1 VTKRRRPSN
10 VSLGVRQARQK
21 CTASLQCVVSALVL
35 VASCRGTPVDTSWHA
50 ESGYRWRSL
59 AVARDGK
66 AGFRMLT
73 ASSTGL
79 THRNDIDI
87 ERGLANRGLLD
98 GAGVALGDVDGD
110 GLPEI
115 VLASEEK
122 PAALYHNDGDFHFTD
137 VTKASGLD
145 FSGLATTSVVLA
157 DVDGDRDLDLIVG
170 TFGGPVKLYLNDG
183 TGHFTDATAAS
194 GLTGGYNATTM
205 TLADVDGNGTLDL
218 YVATYKT
225 KNALDAYTPQQRAFD
240 QVLKKVGDSVVV
252 ADEWKKDYR
261 VESRPDLGGFMRS
274 QRAEPDLFFLNDGK
288 GHFTQTPVLGPRFR
302 DEQGKPILVEPDY
315 FSLDARFYDVNG
327 DGAPDLYVCNDLE
340 DPDLF
345 WLNDGKGNFR
355 LAPQTALRVTS
366 NTCMSVDFADINRDG
381 HVDIFTTDML
391 APTLAARQR
400 DIPTHTPLQKAVGL
414 SMERTQWMRNMLQ
427 LSRGDGTWAQIGDFA
442 GVTATDWTWGSAFL
456 DVDLDGYEDLLAV
469 NGHRYDVREA
479 DPYERIRNSFPR
491 VPWNRESAEFPPL
504 RTANVAFRN
513 GHDLA
518 FQNVSTAWGFGVDS
532 AISQGMA
539 LADLDGDGALD
550 VVVTRL
556 DAPSVVYRNT
566 SGAPR
571 VSVRLRG
578 AAANTQGIGALVTV
592 RASALPVQSR
602 EMTSGGY
609 YLSGSD
615 AQLTFAASADSAAI
629 IDVRWRSGL
638 HSVIRDVR
646 ANRLYEIVESGA
658 RDSLSSGSENRSG
671 NGSARRAGS
680 ALSSPPT
687 AVPLFENATAM
698 LGGATH
704 VDSVYADFKRQ
715 PLLPTRLSQ
724 LGPGVS
730 WIDVDGDGRDD
741 LVFGS
746 GHGGR
751 LTILRNVAMNGGSR
765 FVPMPMPGK
774 VERFDQTTVLPGPYL
789 RGGRMLLVGQASYET
804 ASLADAVALPSVTGN
819 VIGGATAN
827 ANTIATRALLGQS
840 IDWILGDTASVGP
853 MAMADVNGDGYL
865 DLFIGARVI
874 PGAWPLP
881 ARSRLLRGTADGIFV
896 PDSVNI
902 GAMSKLGLVSSAV
915 FADLDGDGRPEL
927 ILATE
932 FGPVRVLHNDAGRL
946 RDVTRELGM
955 STRSSRWN
963 GVTVGDFDGD
973 GKLDIVATSWGRNIP
988 WQTSTERPYTLL
1000 VTRFADDRLGLLFAR
1015 ADSLTNREMPLD
1027 PLSRLGAAIPSIK
1040 SQFATYAAFAKADV
1054 GALLGPAASRAVRVG
1069 ATTFDH
1075 TLFLNRGD
1083 HFEAHALPTAA
1094 QLAPSFGVVVAD
1106 FDGDGYE
1113 DLFLAQNFFPTEIN
1127 TIRFD
1132 AGAGLLLL
1140 GDGSGGFRA
1149 QTVKQSGISILGDQR
1164 GAAAADFDGD
1174 GRVDLAVAQNGAPM
1188 TLWHNVG
1195 GAPGLR
1201 VTLTG
1206 PAGNPLAIGAQLR
1219 VIANGKPGPVREL
1232 HAGSGYW
1239 SMDAATTV
1247 LALPQNAAALSIRWP
1262 DNVQQRI
1269 AITPSTR
1276 RLTIAHP

>member
-1 VTKRRRPSN
+1 
-10 VSLGVRQARQK
+10 
-21 CTASLQCVVSALVL
+21 
-35 VASCRGTPVDTSWHA
+35 
-50 ESGYRWRSL
+50 
-59 AVARDGK
+59 
-66 AGFRMLT
+66 MLT
-73 ASSTGL
+73 SSSTGL
-79 THRNDIDI
+79 THRNDIDV
-87 ERGLANRGLLD
+87 EHGLANRGLLD

-110 GLPEI
+110 GLPDI

-122 PAALYHNDGDFHFTD
+122 PAALYHNDGDFRFSD
-137 VTKASGLD
+137 VTTASGLD
-145 FSGLATTSVVLA
+145 FTGLATTSVVLA

-183 TGHFTDATAAS
+183 KGHFSDATTAS

-240 QVLKKVGDSVVV
+240 QVLKKVGDSVIV
-252 ADEWKKDYR
+252 ADEWTKEYR
-261 VESRPDLGGFMRS
+261 VEARPDLGGFVRS

-288 GHFTQTPVLGPRFR
+288 GHFTRTPVLGPRFR
-302 DEQGKPILVEPDY
+302 DEHGKPLLVDPDY

-345 WLNDGKGNFR
+345 WLNDGKGNFQ

-391 APTLAARQR
+391 APSLAARQR
-400 DIPTHTPLQKAVGL
+400 DIPTHTPLQKPVGL
-414 SMERTQWMRNMLQ
+414 SPERTQWMRNMLQ

-491 VPWNRESAEFPPL
+491 VPWNRESAEFPSL
-504 RTANVAFRN
+504 RTASVAMRN

-518 FQNVSTAWGFGVDS
+518 FQDVSRAWGFGVDS

-566 SGAPR
+566 SSAPR

-578 AAANTQGIGALVTV
+578 AGANTQGIGALVTV
-592 RASALPVQSR
+592 RAPGLPMQSR

-615 AQLTFAASADSAAI
+615 AQLTFAAGADSAVV
-629 IDVRWRSGL
+629 IDVRWRTGS
-638 HSVIRDVR
+638 HSIIRDAR
-646 ANRLYEIVESGA
+646 ANRLYDIDESGA
-658 RDSLSSGSENRSG
+658 RDSTSSGLGGTAASRSKSAATNSTLSSGATN
-671 NGSARRAGS
+671 AA
-680 ALSSPPT
+680 T
-687 AVPLFENATAM
+687 VPLFENATAM

-704 VDSVYADFKRQ
+704 VDSLYADFKRQ

-730 WIDVDGDGRDD
+730 WIDVDGDGRED

-751 LTILRNVAMNGGSR
+751 LTVLRNVASGTASR
-765 FVPMPMPGK
+765 FVSMPVPGT

-789 RGGRMLLVGQASYET
+789 NGGRMLLVGQASYEA
-804 ASLADAVALPSVTGN
+804 ASLSDAVALPSVTGN
-819 VIGGATAN
+819 ILGGPRSSISGGPIN
-827 ANTIATRALLGQS
+827 QS

-881 ARSRLLRGTADGIFV
+881 ARSRLLLGTAAGMFV
-896 PDSVNI
+896 PDSANI

-915 FADLDGDGRPEL
+915 FADLDGDGRPDL

-932 FGPVRVLHNDAGRL
+932 FGPVRVLHNDAGTL
-946 RDVTRELGM
+946 RDMTRELGM
-955 STRSSRWN
+955 SARSSRWN
-963 GVTVGDFDGD
+963 GVAVGDFDGD
-973 GKLDIVATSWGRNIP
+973 GKLDIVATSWGRNVP
-988 WQTSTERPYTLL
+988 WQTSVERPYTLL
-1000 VTRFADDRLGLLFAR
+1000 VSRFADDRLGLLFAR

-1027 PLSRLGAAIPSIK
+1027 PLSRLGASLPSIK
-1040 SQFATYAAFAKADV
+1040 NQFATYADFAKADV
-1054 GALLGPAASRAVRVG
+1054 DALLGPTASRAVRVG

-1075 TLFLNRGD
+1075 TLFLNRGAT
-1083 HFEAHALPTAA
+1083 FEAHALPTAA

-1106 FDGDGYE
+1106 FDGDGHE

-1127 TIRFD
+1127 TMRFD

-1140 GDGSGGFRA
+1140 GDGAGGFRA
-1149 QTVKQSGISILGDQR
+1149 QTVQSSGIAIMGDQR
-1164 GAAAADFDGD
+1164 GAAVADFDGD

-1188 TLWHNVG
+1188 TLWHNVRG
-1195 GAPGLR
+1195 TPGLT
-1201 VTLTG
+1201 VTLKG
-1206 PAGNPLAIGAQLR
+1206 SAGNPLGIGAQLR
-1219 VIANGKPGPVREL
+1219 VIAHGTPGPVREL

-1247 LALPQNAAALSIRWP
+1247 LALPPNATALAIRWP
-1262 DNVQQRI
+1262 DKTQQNV
-1269 AITPSTR
+1269 AITNGTSQ
-1276 RLTIAHP
+1276 LTITHP

>member
-1 VTKRRRPSN
+1 MLPP
-10 VSLGVRQARQK
+10 GAAR
-21 CTASLQCVVSALVL
+21 ARMLLVL
-35 VASCRGTPVDTSWHA
+35 LVLLVVSCRGTPVDTQWHA
-50 ESGYRWRSL
+50 ESGYRWRAL
-59 AVARDGK
+59 AVARAGR

-79 THRNDIDI
+79 THRNDIDF
-87 ERGLANRGLLD
+87 EHGLANRGLLD

-110 GLPEI
+110 GLPDI

-122 PAALYHNDGDFHFTD
+122 PAALYHNDGDFHFTE

-145 FSGLATTSVVLA
+145 FTGLATTSVVLA

-170 TFGGPVKLYLNDG
+170 TFGGPVKLYRNDG
-183 TGHFTDATAAS
+183 TGHFSDATAES

-225 KNALDAYTPQQRAFD
+225 KNALDVYTPQQRAFD
-240 QVLKKVGDSVVV
+240 QVLKKDGDSVVV
-252 ADEWKKDYR
+252 ADEWQKEYR
-261 VESRPDLGGFMRS
+261 VESRPDLGGYLRS
-274 QRAEPDLFFLNDGK
+274 QRAEPDLFFLNDGT
-288 GHFTQTPVLGPRFR
+288 GHFTRTPVLGPRFR
-302 DEQGKPILVEPDY
+302 DEHGKPLLVDPDY

-345 WLNDGKGNFR
+345 WLNDGKGNFQ

-400 DIPTHTPLQKAVGL
+400 DIPTHTPLQKPGGL
-414 SMERTQWMRNMLQ
+414 SPERTQWMRNMLH

-491 VPWNRESAEFPPL
+491 APWNRESAEFPPL
-504 RTANVAFRN
+504 RTASVAMRN
-513 GHDLA
+513 GHALA
-518 FQNVSTAWGFGVDS
+518 FQDVSRAWGFGVDS
-532 AISQGMA
+532 AISQGIA

-578 AAANTQGIGALVTV
+578 AGANTQGIGALVTV
-592 RASALPVQSR
+592 RAPGLPMQSR

-615 AQLTFAASADSAAI
+615 AQLTFAMSADSAAV
-629 IDVRWRSGL
+629 IDVRWRNGL
-638 HSVIRDVR
+638 HSILRDVR
-646 ANRLYEIVESGA
+646 ANRLYEIDERGA
-658 RDSLSSGSENRSG
+658 RDSTSRTIA
-671 NGSARRAGS
+671 SAPTPAS
-680 ALSSPPT
+680 IPASSPI
-687 AVPLFENATAM
+687 FEIATEM

-704 VDSVYADFKRQ
+704 VDSLYADFKRQ

-730 WIDVDGDGRDD
+730 WIDVDGDGRED

-751 LTILRNVAMNGGSR
+751 LTVLRNIASGNGSR
-765 FVPMPMPGK
+765 FVPMPMPGAT
-774 VERFDQTTVLPGPYL
+774 ERFDQTTVLPAPYL
-789 RGGRMLLVGQASYET
+789 RGGRMLLVGQASYE
-804 ASLADAVALPSVTGN
+804 ALSLADAVALPSVTGN
-819 VIGGATAN
+819 VIGGSKRITSG
-827 ANTIATRALLGQS
+827 ALLGQS
-840 IDWILGDTASVGP
+840 IDWIPGDTASVGP

-881 ARSRLLRGTADGIFV
+881 ARSRLLLGTAAGLFV
-896 PDSVNI
+896 PDSVNL

-927 ILATE
+927 VLATE
-932 FGPVRVLHNDAGRL
+932 FGPVRVLHNDAGKL
-946 RDVTRELGM
+946 RDITRELGM

-963 GVTVGDFDGD
+963 GVAVGDFDGD
-973 GKLDIVATSWGRNIP
+973 GKLDIIATSWGRNIP
-988 WQTSTERPYTLL
+988 WQTSVERPYTLI
-1000 VTRFADDRLGLLFAR
+1000 VSRFADDRLGLLLAR

-1040 SQFATYAAFAKADV
+1040 SQFASYADFAKADV
-1054 GALLGPAASRAVRVG
+1054 DVLLGPTASRAVRVG

-1075 TLFLNRGD
+1075 TLFLNRGTT
-1083 HFEAHALPTAA
+1083 FEARALPTAA

-1106 FDGDGYE
+1106 FDGDGHE

-1127 TIRFD
+1127 TMRFD

-1140 GDGSGGFRA
+1140 GDGTGAFRA
-1149 QTVKQSGISILGDQR
+1149 QTVQASGISILGDQR

-1174 GRVDLAVAQNGAPM
+1174 GRVDLAVAQNGASM
-1188 TLWHNVG
+1188 TLWHNIG
-1195 GAPGLR
+1195 GVPGLT
-1201 VTLTG
+1201 VTLKG
-1206 PAGNPLAIGAQLR
+1206 GAGNPLGIGAQLR
-1219 VIANGKPGPVREL
+1219 VVANGIPGPVREL

-1247 LALPQNAAALSIRWP
+1247 LALPPNATELSIRWP
-1262 DNVQQRI
+1262 DNTQQNV
-1269 AITPSTR
+1269 AITPGAH
-1276 RLTIAHP
+1276 RLTITHP